1 MNHRTFFSSLCLI
14 LASAAYGLQ
23 PAAVQGT
30 PATQPALGTHNG
42 VVRGTPATQ
51 SVTLT
56 FLHINDS
63 HGRIMP
69 YGPDGQTGGYA
80 RLATLIARQR
90 SAGNSVRTFLVHAGD
105 VTSRGDALSMR
116 RHGIADILLM
126 NQMGFDV
133 MTPGNGEFY
142 MGLPM
147 LGTLASHAKFPM
159 LTGNLTVKSGQ
170 CLARPYVI
178 DRAGPVRVAFFGLCT
193 VKENPQ
199 TRQQID
205 VAGNVETARK
215 LVPLLRKQADVV
227 VAVTHI
233 GTWGDMGL
241 AAGAGGIDL
250 IIGGHDHNRMDHGT
264 RTKGPGGRDVLIVQ
278 AGEYVQNLGRVDM
291 EMHQDDQGR
300 WQIAST
306 TAQLIKIDNTI
317 PEDPAMNAAIA
328 RIAAADWKPPAPVNP
343 AAMQPT
349 TRPASRPTS
358 RPVTRPVLMGSN

>member
-1 MNHRTFFSSLCLI
+1 MI
-14 LASAAYGLQ
+14 AAAAALQ
-23 PAAVQGT
+23 PAAVQSA
-30 PATQPALGTHNG
+30 PATTRPA
-42 VVRGTPATQ
+42 ATQ
-51 SVTLT
+51 NVTLT
-56 FLHINDS
+56 FLHINDT

-69 YGPDGQTGGYA
+69 YGTDGQTGGYA

-90 SAGNSVRTFLVHAGD
+90 AAGGSVRTFLVHAGD

-147 LGTLASHAKFPM
+147 LGTLASHARFPM
-159 LTGNLTVKSGQ
+159 LTSNLTVKAGP

-178 DRAGPVRVAFFGLCT
+178 ERAGPLRVAFFGLCT

-205 VAGNVETARK
+205 VAADVETARK

-233 GTWGDMGL
+233 ATWGDLGL
-241 AAGAGGIDL
+241 AAGVGGIDL
-250 IIGGHDHNRMDHGT
+250 IIGGHDHRRIDHGMPV
-264 RTKGPGGRDVLIVQ
+264 KGADGRDVMIVQ
-278 AGEYVQNLGRVDM
+278 AGEYVQHLGRVDM

-306 TAQLIKIDNTI
+306 KAQLFKIDNTI
-317 PEDPAMNAAIA
+317 PQDPAMNAAIA
-328 RIAAADWKPPAPVNP
+328 RIAAADWKPPAPINP
-343 AAMQPT
+343 AAIQPT
-349 TRPASRPTS
+349 TRPASRPA
-358 RPVTRPVLMGSN
+358 TRPVLTGSS